1 MNNALR
7 ETLSEERIRTQM
19 TQTQQARL
27 VLSDP
32 AGLARFLN
40 GEVTKWGAVVR
51 EFNIRPD

>member
-1 MNNALR
+1 
-7 ETLSEERIRTQM
+7 
-19 TQTQQARL
+19 